1 MFEYPDEPTE
11 QQTGAD
17 PEESPGESIPEV
29 IRREVHRSVADAL
42 GETMW
47 VLRCGVV
54 ATAAG
59 AALTAIGSALLLL
72 GLFRWLDQ
80 MLLPPSAPY
89 AIAGALGVI
98 GGIMLCLVG
107 RPRRSAE
114 TPVENS
120 EE

>member
-1 MFEYPDEPTE
+1 MFERPDDPTE

-17 PEESPGESIPEV
+17 PEEAPGESIQEV
-29 IRREVHRSVADAL
+29 IRTEVHRSVADAL
-42 GETMW
+42 GQTMW
-47 VLRCGVV
+47 VLRCGIV

-80 MLLPPSAPY
+80 MLVPPSAPY
-89 AIAGALGVI
+89 AIAGALGVVF
-98 GGIMLCLVG
+98 GVMLCLVG

-114 TPVENS
+114 TSVEDS